1 MEYEIALAVESDWEE
16 ILGLYRSLIGRDG
29 CTWNADYPTAE
40 DVREDIRKQ
49 SLYIIRDGGAV
60 IAAAAAGE
68 DEDLAG
74 ISGFRPA
81 IRRPCVLS
89 RIAVDSACQ
98 NRGIAKELIRHIERE
113 AVRRGFDGIHLI
125 VSKTNFHAKA
135 VYDRMGYACC
145 GECTAFGLEW
155 YCYEKE
161 II

>member
-1 MEYEIALAVESDWEE
+1 MHMGRGLSHGGERAGGYSEAVP
-16 ILGLYRSLIGRDG
+16 LYHPGWGSGDCRG
-29 CTWNADYPTAE
+29 C
-40 DVREDIRKQ
+40 
-49 SLYIIRDGGAV
+49 G
-60 IAAAAAGE
+60 GE
-68 DEDLAG
+68 DEDLAE

-161 II
+161 IF